1 MFSQDELRIISDIK
15 NYAAQHPSYWKDWYF
30 GIAADPKQRLFV
42 DHSVSEVDDVWIYSP
57 CINSESARKIE
68 DYFVSELKTK
78 GDAGG
83 GDNNTKYVY
92 AYQITQHSRES

>member
-15 NYAAQHPSYWKDWYF
+15 SYAAQHPSKWKDWYF

-42 DHSVSEVDDVWIYSP
+42 DHSVTEKGDVWIYRP

-68 DYFVSELKTK
+68 DYFVNNLETK
-78 GDAGG
+78 GDVGG
-83 GDNNTKYVY
+83 GDNDTKYVY
-92 AYQITQHSRES
+92 AYLITSHSRE